1 MKMDTINTYL
11 DNIFATLPKTE
22 AVLRARNELQAS
34 MEEKYQALK
43 AEGKSENEAVG
54 SVISE
59 FGNIDELI
67 AELGIGTGA
76 ATEEEPLP
84 LLDREGAAAFLAAN
98 AQTARLIGLGVLCCI
113 LGAVLMILT
122 NLLGADG
129 FFGSSLSGG
138 AIGALALLPLFL
150 LVAVGVGLFIYSGVR
165 MEKYAWLEQG
175 FVLQAGL
182 KTELEKQ
189 QEQFLPSFTVAI
201 IIGVG
206 LCILSPVALFAATV
220 FPQFNPE
227 YGLIVLLAMVAI
239 AVFVFIR
246 FGKIKDGYARL
257 LQQGEHARPGKKAG
271 KKGKADKITGLV
283 SSIIFPL
290 AAAAYLLMGFLGG
303 LWHPGWLIFPITGI
317 LFGIFSSIVEAVVGK

>member
-1 MKMDTINTYL
+1 MDTINTYL

-22 AVLRARNELQAS
+22 AVLRARTELQAS

-67 AELGIGTGA
+67 TELGIGTGS
-76 ATEEEPLP
+76 ATEEESLP
-84 LLDREGAAAFLAAN
+84 LLDRDGVAAFLSAN
-98 AQTARLIGLGVLCCI
+98 AQAARLIGLGVLCCI
-113 LGAVLMILT
+113 LGAALMILT

-129 FFGSSLSGG
+129 FLGSSLSGG

-165 MEKYAWLEQG
+165 MEKFTWLEQG
-175 FVLQAGL
+175 FVLQTGL

-206 LCILSPVALFAATV
+206 LCILSPAALFAATL
-220 FPQFNPE
+220 FPQFDPQ
-227 YGLIVLLAMVAI
+227 YGLIVLLAMI
-239 AVFVFIR
+239 AVAVFIFIR

-257 LQQGEHARPGKKAG
+257 LQQGEYTRPSKKAG
-271 KKGKADKITGLV
+271 KSGKADKITGAV
-283 SSIIFPL
+283 ASAVFPL
-290 AAAAYLLMGFLGG
+290 AALAYLLMGFLGG

-317 LFGIFSSIVEAVVGK
+317 LFGIFSSIVEAIVGK